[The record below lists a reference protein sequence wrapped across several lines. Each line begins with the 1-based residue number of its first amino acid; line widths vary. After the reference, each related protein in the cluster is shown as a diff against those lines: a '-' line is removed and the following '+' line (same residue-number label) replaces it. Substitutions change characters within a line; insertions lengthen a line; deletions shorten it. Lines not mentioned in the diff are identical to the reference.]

1 MGCSTTILDR
11 IIERKRAEVADRKAY
26 YPVEALQA
34 LVAKQDPPRGFYNS
48 LAFQVA
54 SKKSAVIAEIKRA
67 SPSKGLLRSDFQPAL
82 HASQYETAGATCLSV
97 LTDQDFF
104 QGSDADLKAARGAC
118 TLPVIRKDFM
128 IDPYQIIESRALG
141 ADCILL
147 IVSALNEDKLEELYE
162 TARSVALDVLVE
174 VHDERELHCALE
186 LDSRLIGINNRNLH
200 TFETKLEVTL
210 DLLHQI
216 PNDRLLITESGIL
229 QTKDVELM
237 HAHGIYGFLVGEA
250 LMRQPDP
257 GVALTGLFQDLA

>member
-11 IIERKRAEVADRKAY
+11 IIERKRAEVVDRKAG
-26 YPVEALQA
+26 YPVEGLKD
-34 LVAKQDPPRGFYNS
+34 LVSKQDPPRGFCDS
-48 LAFQVA
+48 LVSQME

-67 SPSKGLLRSDFQPAL
+67 SPSKGLLRSEFQPAL
-82 HASQYETAGATCLSV
+82 HASQYEKAGATCLSV

-118 TLPVIRKDFM
+118 ALPVIRKDFI
-128 IDPYQIIESRALG
+128 IDPYQIFESRALG

-147 IVSALNEDKLEELYE
+147 IVSALNEATLEELFE
-162 TARSVALDVLVE
+162 TARSVALDVLIE
-174 VHDERELHCALE
+174 VHDESELGRALE

-210 DLLHQI
+210 DLLDKI
-216 PNDRLLITESGIL
+216 PEDRLLITESGIL

-237 HAHGIYGFLVGEA
+237 HSHGVYGFLVGEA
-250 LMRQPDP
+250 FMCQPDP
-257 GVALTGLFQDLA
+257 GLALMGLFQDLA

>member
-1 MGCSTTILDR
+1 MGCSRTILDR
-11 IIERKRAEVADRKAY
+11 IIERKRAEVADRKAD
-26 YPVEALQA
+26 YPVEVLQA
-34 LVAKQDPPRGFYNS
+34 LVAKQDPPRGFFNS
-48 LAFQVA
+48 LTSQVA

-118 TLPVIRKDFM
+118 SLPVIRKDFM

-147 IVSALNEDKLEELYE
+147 IVSALNEDTLEELYE

-174 VHDERELHCALE
+174 VHDQRELHRALD

-210 DLLHQI
+210 DLLDQI

-237 HAHGIYGFLVGEA
+237 HAHGVYGFLVGEA
-250 LMRQPDP
+250 FMRQQDP

>member
-11 IIERKRAEVADRKAY
+11 IIERKRAEVVDRKAG
-26 YPVEALQA
+26 YPVEELKD
-34 LVAKQDPPRGFYNS
+34 LVSKQDPPRGFSDS
-48 LAFQVA
+48 LVSQME

-67 SPSKGLLRSDFQPAL
+67 SPSKGLLRSEFQPAL
-82 HASQYETAGATCLSV
+82 HASQYEKAGATCLSV

-118 TLPVIRKDFM
+118 ALPVIRKDFI
-128 IDPYQIIESRALG
+128 IDPYQIFESRALG

-147 IVSALNEDKLEELYE
+147 IVSALNEATLEELFE
-162 TARSVALDVLVE
+162 TACSVALDVLIE
-174 VHDERELHCALE
+174 VHDESELGRALE

-210 DLLHQI
+210 DLLDKI
-216 PNDRLLITESGIL
+216 PEDRLLITESGIL

-237 HAHGIYGFLVGEA
+237 HSHGVYGFLVGEA
-250 LMRQPDP
+250 FMRQPDP
-257 GVALTGLFQDLA
+257 GLALMGLFQDLA